1 MAMKYD
7 AMIAINKAESEKKI
21 HIAKKSIKTMLD
33 NGERISVSELVQST
47 GLSRG
52 FFYKNPEVRE
62 EMKQA
67 IHKQDTVPVPK
78 RKYMSKESDKIVFPQ
93 FEVTELK
100 ACNEKLLEENQK
112 LKKEMEVLKNK
123 IARKEISILKG
134 I

>member
-21 HIAKKSIKTMLD
+21 HIAKKRIKTMLD
-33 NGERISVSELVQST
+33 NGVRISVVELARST

-52 FFYKNPEVRE
+52 FFYKNLEVRE
-62 EMKQA
+62 EMEQA
-67 IHKQDTVPVPK
+67 IKKQGTVPK
-78 RKYMSKESDKIVFPQ
+78 RKYMNKEADDTVSPQ
-93 FEVTELK
+93 FEVIELK

-112 LKKEMEVLKNK
+112 LKKEVEVLKNK
-123 IARKEISILKG
+123 IARKEISILKK

>member
-7 AMIAINKAESEKKI
+7 VMIAINKAESEKKI

-33 NGERISVSELVQST
+33 NGERISVAELVQST

-52 FFYKNPEVRE
+52 FFYKNPEIRE

-67 IHKQDTVPVPK
+67 IKKQGTVAK
-78 RKYMSKESDKIVFPQ
+78 RKYMNKEVDDTVSPQ

-112 LKKEMEVLKNK
+112 LKKEVEVLKNK
-123 IARKEISILKG
+123 IARKEISILKK